1 VKQLTAAAVL
11 RLRPRSKRY
20 EVRDRGGQG
29 LYLLVLPSG
38 VKSWSLRFRRPDG
51 RTARLTLGRADLSG
65 RHGVDQP
72 TIGDPL
78 TVAEARWLA
87 ADVNRQRA
95 KGRDVV
101 VEQHRART
109 DTFAAA
115 ALLFVEEHAR
125 KTRRW
130 RETARILGFAY
141 PIDGSGEPTVVVGGL
156 ASRWAKKPIT
166 EVDAAAIYA
175 VIDEAR
181 RRGIPGTAARNGG
194 VSDSR
199 GRLVARTLSKMFSW
213 LTAHRRVD
221 ANPCAGVW
229 CPPAPAARDRVL
241 TEAEVKRLWRAC
253 DEAGDVFGPMV
264 KVLLLTGCRL
274 REVASMERSELNGAS
289 WTIPGS
295 RTKNKRAHVVPLAPF
310 VIRIIESVPVIE
322 GCPYVFSTNGRTAV
336 SGFSKLKRR
345 LDRATGAPDWRL
357 HDLRRTAATGM
368 ADIGIAPHV
377 VEAALNHVSGAK
389 ASVAGIYNR
398 AQYSDEKRDALRR
411 WAKHVEGVVGRHR

>member
-1 VKQLTAAAVL
+1 MAKQLTPAAVL
-11 RLRPRSKRY
+11 RLRPRSYQY
-20 EVRDRGGQG
+20 EVRDPGAAG
-29 LYLLVLPSG
+29 LYLCIYPAG
-38 VKSWSLRFRRPDG
+38 VKSWVLRFRRPDG
-51 RTARLTLGRADLSG
+51 RTAKLTLGRADLSG
-65 RHGVDQP
+65 RHGVNQP

-78 TVAEARWLA
+78 TMAEARWLA

-95 KGRDVV
+95 RGRDVV

-115 ALLFVEEHAR
+115 ALLFIQEHVK

-130 RETARILGFAY
+130 RETARILGLKY
-141 PIDGSGEPTVVVGGL
+141 PADGGEPTVVPGGL

-166 EVDAAAIYA
+166 EVDAAAIYS
-175 VIDEAR
+175 VVDEAR
-181 RRGIPGTAARNGG
+181 RRGVPGMGARNGG

-199 GRLVARTLSKMFSW
+199 GRLMSRTLSKMFGW

-221 ANPCAGVW
+221 SNPCAGVW
-229 CPPAPAARDRVL
+229 CPPAPPARDRVL
-241 TEAEVKRLWRAC
+241 TEAEVKKLWRAC

-274 REVASMERSELNGAS
+274 REVSDMERSELNGAT

-295 RTKNKRAHVVPLAPF
+295 RTKNRRSHVVPLAPS
-310 VIRIIESVPVIE
+310 VINIINGVPVIE
-322 GCPYVFSTNGRTAV
+322 GCKYVFSTNGARPI
-336 SGFSKLKRR
+336 SGFSKIKKR
-345 LDRATGAPDWRL
+345 LDRAMQIPPWRL
-357 HDLRRTAATGM
+357 HDLRRCAATGM
-368 ADIGIAPHV
+368 AEIGIAPHV
-377 VEAALNHVSGAK
+377 VEAALNHISGAK

-411 WAKHVEGVVGRHR
+411 WAKHIEEIVR